1 MAISFYSTLS
11 RYGCFSNCSAHGFE
25 LDGYWWPTSEHYF
38 QAQKF
43 PGMPD
48 ADEIRLAATP
58 GEAANLG
65 GDRKRPLRSDWEQV
79 KYDIMQKAV
88 FNKFATNSEI
98 REILLSTGNEEIV
111 YKSPVDLYWGQ
122 RKDGSGKNKLG
133 KILMAVRDMLSSTI
147 NN

>member
-1 MAISFYSTLS
+1 
-11 RYGCFSNCSAHGFE
+11 
-25 LDGYWWPTSEHYF
+25 
-38 QAQKF
+38 
-43 PGMPD
+43 MPD

-98 REILLSTGNEEIV
+98 REILLSTGNEET
-111 YKSPVDLYWGQ
+111 
-122 RKDGSGKNKLG
+122 
-133 KILMAVRDMLSSTI
+133 A
-147 NN
+147 